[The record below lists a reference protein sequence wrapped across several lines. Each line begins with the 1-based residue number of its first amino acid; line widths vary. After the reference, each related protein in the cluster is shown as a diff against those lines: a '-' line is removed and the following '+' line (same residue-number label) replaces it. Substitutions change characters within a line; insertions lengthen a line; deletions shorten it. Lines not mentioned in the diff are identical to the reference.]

1 MKISRFSVE
10 HPVVIGMILIAL
22 AFFGFVSIYDVNV
35 DFMGEISLP
44 QVYVI
49 TAYPGASSQ
58 DIEETVIDVMEENFV
73 TLENFSSMD
82 SQASNSVGIVILSFQ
97 EGVDAEDML
106 PEVRNRIDQMMSDL
120 PSGIAGTPQAIV
132 GGASMLPIYSF
143 IVRAGDDRAN
153 LTSYVNDTLIPELA
167 KINGVSTVSASGT
180 NEPQVTITL
189 DLERLSQ
196 LKISVLQV
204 YQVLAYSNLS
214 MPLSSGE
221 YAGSEISIR
230 YDGNY
235 DSLSEIENLTVGQ
248 AESGMPVRLKDVA
261 DITFGYPEDTYYV
274 TSHSEDVVLIEV
286 SKRNGENTLRIIQEI
301 KDLLSSESG
310 RFDGAVQFETLSD
323 DSQTITQSL
332 STVIESGVMG
342 ILIAVIVIFVFLN
355 DLRATLTIALSIPLS
370 VFFTFIGMRLAGI
383 SVNLMSISGIVVSLG
398 SIVDA
403 SIVVLDQIYKF
414 YQQKKEDGTFPYT
427 VNQSIFHGTE
437 IVDKSVIGSNLTTVI
452 VFIPLAMLSGIVG
465 MILYPVSMTFMISI
479 ASSLIVAI
487 IFIPFFLKKFLPKDE
502 TKRKLEKESFIVKG
516 LHSVER
522 LYKKL
527 IGACLE
533 HSGFVVFASVT
544 VLLLTVYLFFF
555 VGFAFIP
562 STDNS
567 DFYINITFPYGY
579 ELDDTDAG
587 MKKAEALLL
596 ENVPELRTYVMY
608 SGKSGDTF
616 DFSGSSANKG
626 SIHAVLVPVA
636 ERERDIHDIIR
647 DLQYK
652 ISAIL
657 PGATV
662 QVKNGGYDNLVSY
675 VSGGGGYGLTLAGED
690 SDLLYREAKRI
701 EDFLKTDPEVLSTSI
716 NSNYDTRTAILN
728 ASYENMSNLGITS
741 YEAAMTTAILFNGMD
756 SGLFKN
762 PDDGKSYGIRIESN
776 VANEPISQSML
787 NRIHIISQAGSD
799 VSFASIA
806 DMDIETE
813 LSQINHTDRQRTVT
827 VSAQLVTESTT
838 AITERVNQYLRDNP
852 LDPSITTSEG
862 GMGELLSDSLIPM
875 IEAGIVGLF
884 LVYMVMVLVFER
896 FKHPLLIMLT
906 IPFCAIGVLLSLSV
920 FGSTMNMVSI
930 MGVITLFGMLVNN
943 GIILVDYINQLQ
955 QEGRDKRLKEKG
967 IEYDSVDGSFG
978 LLPYDEELSMMK
990 ENIKEGTTS
999 RLRPILMSS
1008 LTTILGV
1015 IPMAIAR
1022 GEGAEVYAPLGQV
1035 IMGGLTTSTFI
1046 TLIIMPIFYFRSE
1059 RRRMNRKYNMKRRGK

>member
-1 MKISRFSVE
+1 MKISRFSVQ
-10 HPVVIGMILIAL
+10 HPVIIGMVLMAL
-22 AFFGFVSIYDVNV
+22 AVFGLVSIYDVNIE
-35 DFMGEISLP
+35 FMSDINIP

-49 TAYPGASSQ
+49 SIYPGASSQ
-58 DIEETVIDVMEENFV
+58 DIEETVIDVMEDNFV
-73 TLENFSSMD
+73 TLEGFSGME
-82 SQASNSVGIVILSFQ
+82 SQASNSVGVVILSFQ
-97 EGVDAEDML
+97 DGIDAYDML
-106 PEVRNRIDQMMSDL
+106 PEVRNRISEMESSL
-120 PSGIAGTPQAIV
+120 PSGLSGTPTAIV
-132 GGASMLPIYSF
+132 GGASMLPIFSF
-143 IVRAGDDRAN
+143 TVSAGSDIAN
-153 LTSYVNDTLIPELA
+153 ISEYVEDELIPQ
-167 KINGVSTVSASGT
+167 ITRISGVSTVSVSGT
-180 NEPQVTITL
+180 TEPEVDIKL
-189 DLERLSQ
+189 DLDRMSL

-214 MPLSSGE
+214 IPLSTGE
-221 YAGSEISIR
+221 YQGSEISIR
-230 YDGNY
+230 YDGSF
-235 DSLSEIENLTVGQ
+235 DSINDISNLPVG
-248 AESGMPVRLKDVA
+248 ATESGDVIRLSDVA
-261 DITFGYPEDTYYV
+261 TISFGYPESPYYV
-274 TSHSEDVVLIEV
+274 TSYGEDVVLVEV
-286 SKRNGENTLRIIQEI
+286 AKRGGENTLQIINSI
-301 KDLLSSESG
+301 KKILSSEEA
-310 RFDGAVQFETLSD
+310 RFNGAVSFNTLSD
-323 DSQTITQSL
+323 DSQTIISSL

-355 DLRATLTIALSIPLS
+355 DLRATLVIGLSIPLS

-414 YQQKKEDGTFPYT
+414 YQQRRDDGTFPYT
-427 VNQSIFHGTE
+427 VNQSIFHGTD

-479 ASSLIVAI
+479 GASLIVAI
-487 IFIPFFLKKFLPKDE
+487 IFIPYFLKKFLPKDE
-502 TKRKLEKESFIVKG
+502 QNRRLEKESFIVKA

-522 LYKKL
+522 LYKRF
-527 IGACLE
+527 IGSC
-533 HSGFVVFASVT
+533 S

-567 DFYINITFPYGY
+567 DFYINISFPYGY
-579 ELDDTDAG
+579 TLEQTASA
-587 MKKAEALLL
+587 MKEAEKVMID
-596 ENVPELRTYVMY
+596 NVPELKTYVMF
-608 SGKSGDTF
+608 SGKGSDML
-616 DFSGSSANKG
+616 DFSTSTTNKG

-636 ERERDIHDIIR
+636 ERDRDIHDIII

-662 QVKNGGYDNLVSY
+662 QVKNGGYDNLVAY
-675 VSGGGGYGLTLAGED
+675 ISGGGGYGLTLVGDD
-690 SDLLYREAKRI
+690 SELLYSEAKRI
-701 EDFLKTDPEVLSTSI
+701 EEFLKTDEEVLSTSI
-716 NSNYDTRTAILN
+716 NSNYDTRTVILN
-728 ASYENMSNLGITS
+728 ASYENMSNMGITS
-741 YEAAMTTAILFNGMD
+741 YEAGMTTAILFNGMD
-756 SGLFKN
+756 IGLYKDANTGKN
-762 PDDGKSYGIRIESN
+762 YDIRLTSD
-776 VANEPISQSML
+776 VTDEPISRNML
-787 NRIHIISQAGSD
+787 NDLHVISQSGAD
-799 VSFASIA
+799 VPFASIA
-806 DMDIETE
+806 DFDIENE
-813 LSQINHTDRQRTVT
+813 LSQINHTDRARTVT
-827 VSAQLVTESTT
+827 ISAQLVSESTSGV
-838 AITERVNQYLRDNP
+838 TERVNSYLAENP
-852 LDPSITTSEG
+852 LDPSITTKTG
-862 GMGELLSDSLIPM
+862 GMGELLNDSIVPMMQAGLI
-875 IEAGIVGLF
+875 GLF

-920 FGSTMNMVSI
+920 FGSSMNMVSI

-955 QEGRDKRLKEKG
+955 EERRAEKLRERG
-967 IEYDSVDGSFG
+967 IEYDEVDGSFG
-978 LLPYDEELSMMK
+978 LLPYDEEMQMLK

-1059 RRRMNRKYNMKRRGK
+1059 RRRMNRKYNRRRGK